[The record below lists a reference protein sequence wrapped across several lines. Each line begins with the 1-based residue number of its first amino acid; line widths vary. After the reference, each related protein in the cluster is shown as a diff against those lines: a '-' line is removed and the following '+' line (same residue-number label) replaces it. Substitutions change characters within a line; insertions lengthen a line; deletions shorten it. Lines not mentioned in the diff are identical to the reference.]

1 VTVFSVYDDGVVFS
15 LTKINFCRE
24 TSPSSSSQLSC
35 KNEDFSKSGVEKK
48 ASKPSVF
55 QVHVDEP
62 DGAACSKKPALHA
75 APTAK
80 ARPAEG
86 SAAPLHGTMTRLRQ
100 PLAPLDIPSV
110 MDVSFGRSTK
120 K

>member
-1 VTVFSVYDDGVVFS
+1 M
-15 LTKINFCRE
+15 
-24 TSPSSSSQLSC
+24 
-35 KNEDFSKSGVEKK
+35 EKK

-55 QVHVDEP
+55 QVHVDEL

-75 APTAK
+75 APAAK
-80 ARPAEG
+80 ARPTDGA
-86 SAAPLHGTMTRLRQ
+86 LYGTMTRLRQ